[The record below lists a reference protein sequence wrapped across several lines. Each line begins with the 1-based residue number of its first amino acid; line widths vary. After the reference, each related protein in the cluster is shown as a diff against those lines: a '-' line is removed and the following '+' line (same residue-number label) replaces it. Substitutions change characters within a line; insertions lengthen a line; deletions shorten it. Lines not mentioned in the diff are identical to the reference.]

1 MTMLGASPELEKAT
15 TECPVRIQRRKS
27 RRDAGA
33 TKTLEHSQECCA
45 TKTDAAEMLTP
56 GQAGAQQAAPLPRNQ
71 VRGSIWRRRVRAVGH
86 GFVGLGNCANFG
98 R

>member
-1 MTMLGASPELEKAT
+1 MTMLGASSELEKVTA
-15 TECPVRIQRRKS
+15 ECLVRIQRRKS

-56 GQAGAQQAAPLPRNQ
+56 GQAGAQPFDPAPRDLRMNRPAGRFTRAPLPSIGE
-71 VRGSIWRRRVRAVGH
+71 RGWAMSQNA
-86 GFVGLGNCANFG
+86 
-98 R
+98 